1 MKSIKVNGSS
11 IVITADA
18 KMKDLEKLAQFC
30 PEALIVKEKQED
42 GRFRDVFQVVP
53 ALCFSEDLAEN
64 GIVFGRVDADGNAQ
78 ATIVVDADIVDV
90 KKYFVSNYYKQME
103 YLQIAEANIKSAL
116 KTLDDRMASIEKLFD
131 DAPVTK
137 TTKKSN

>member
-1 MKSIKVNGSS
+1 MKSIKVNGSAV
-11 IVITADA
+11 VITADA
-18 KMKDLEKLAQFC
+18 KIKDIQKLEQFC

-53 ALCFSEDLAEN
+53 ALGFDEGLADN
-64 GIVFGRVDADGNAQ
+64 GVIFGRADPEGNAQ
-78 ATIVVDADIVDV
+78 VTVVVDTDVVDV

-116 KTLDDRMASIEKLFD
+116 KTLDARMANIEKLFD
-131 DAPVTK
+131 DAPVAK
-137 TTKKSN
+137 ATKKSN

>member
-1 MKSIKVNGSS
+1 MAGRGRKKGEEISSKSKAWKVGVYGRRSFDDGETEES
-11 IVITADA
+11 YTITNQK
-18 KMKDLEKLAQFC
+18 KMIE
-30 PEALIVKEKQED
+30 
-42 GRFRDVFQVVP
+42 
-53 ALCFSEDLAEN
+53 
-64 GIVFGRVDADGNAQ
+64 
-78 ATIVVDADIVDV
+78 
-90 KKYFVSNYYKQME
+90 YFVSNYYKQME